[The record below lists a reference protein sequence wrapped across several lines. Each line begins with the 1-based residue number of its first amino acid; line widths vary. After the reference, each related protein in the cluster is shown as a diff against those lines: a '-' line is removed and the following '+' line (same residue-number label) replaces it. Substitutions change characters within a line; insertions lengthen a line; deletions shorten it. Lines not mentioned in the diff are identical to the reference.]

1 MEDRISDAVSDYKAL
16 GSIQM
21 GNLKQKDLQDSDAKP
36 ALDADAV
43 RFFLYL
49 FAGTQGWSV
58 RINIVLLL
66 KERPSNTNQIASALC
81 LDYKAIQHHLK
92 VLEKNNLVIKQGERY
107 AVVFFVSP
115 YLESR
120 YQEFQHVVDHLQ
132 KSSRKPSFSGY

>member
-1 MEDRISDAVSDYKAL
+1 MEDRISDVASDYKAL

-21 GNLKQKDLQDSDAKP
+21 GNLSKTLHDSDARP
-36 ALDADAV
+36 LDADAV

-66 KERPSNTNQIASALC
+66 KERPCNTNQIASALG

-92 VLEKNNLVIKQGERY
+92 VLEKNNLVIKQGQRY
-107 AVVFFVSP
+107 GVIFFVSP

-120 YQEFQHVVDHLQ
+120 YQEFQHVVNQLQ

>member
-21 GNLKQKDLQDSDAKP
+21 GNLKQNLQDSDA
-36 ALDADAV
+36 ALDVDAV

-66 KERPSNTNQIASALC
+66 KERPSNTNQIASALS

-92 VLEKNNLVIKQGERY
+92 VLEKNNLVIKQGEKY
-107 AVVFFVSP
+107 GIVFFVSP

-120 YQEFQHVVDHLQ
+120 YQEFQHVVNQLQ
-132 KSSRKPSFSGY
+132 KSSKKPSFSGY

>member
-1 MEDRISDAVSDYKAL
+1 MEDRISDAASDYKTLAN
-16 GSIQM
+16 IQM
-21 GNLKQKDLQDSDAKP
+21 GNLKQKAMQDGAKP

-66 KERPSNTNQIASALC
+66 KERPSNTNQIASAMG

-92 VLEKNNLVIKQGERY
+92 VLEKNNLVIKQGQRY

-120 YQEFQHVVDHLQ
+120 YQEFQHVVNHLQ
-132 KSSRKPSFSGY
+132 SGRKASFSGY